1 MDIGINQCGIIVMKK
16 SRFERIKGTKPPNEW
31 EIKDTYMGNR
41 YKYLDILE
49 ADMVKDQKIKEKIQK
64 VYTRELSQN

>member
-1 MDIGINQCGIIVMKK
+1 
-16 SRFERIKGTKPPNEW
+16 
-31 EIKDTYMGNR
+31 MGNR

>member
-1 MDIGINQCGIIVMKK
+1 M
-16 SRFERIKGTKPPNEW
+16 EH
-31 EIKDTYMGNR
+31 R

-49 ADMVKDQKIKEKIQK
+49 TDMVKDQKIKEKIQK

>member
-1 MDIGINQCGIIVMKK
+1 M
-16 SRFERIKGTKPPNEW
+16 E
-31 EIKDTYMGNR
+31 NR

-64 VYTRELSQN
+64 VYKRELSQN

>member
-16 SRFERIKGTKPPNEW
+16 SRFERIKGTQPPNEW
-31 EIKDTYMGNR
+31 EIKDTYMENR

-49 ADMVKDQKIKEKIQK
+49 ADMMKDQKIIEKIQK
-64 VYTRELSQN
+64 VYMRELSQN

>member
-1 MDIGINQCGIIVMKK
+1 MDIGFNQCDIIVMKK
-16 SRFERIKGTKPPNEW
+16 SRFERSKGIKPPNEW
-31 EIKDTYMGNR
+31 EIKDTYMEHR